1 MHRAMHGRLSIDA
14 CIVAGTTRTREPL
27 VPVVMAR
34 TRFMAQPER
43 FEVDPLSG
51 SVRSGGRTLSMNEL
65 QWDMPTRGAVYGV
78 LLNYRGALDALGI
91 IGGTSCVP
99 PRAPCLFVKPAN
111 TWIAYGDPIPVPQD
125 VESIEAGAALGIVM
139 GRTASRVAAVD
150 ALNFVAG
157 YTIVNDICESHR
169 GYDRPATRQRC
180 RDGFCAIGPWVVPR
194 QSIPSPDSL
203 TMRVR
208 VNGVLRAENT
218 TASTIRS
225 VATLIA
231 DVTEF
236 VTLSAGDVLHTG
248 VPENA
253 PGIVAGDRVRIEFD
267 GIGAL
272 ENRVV
277 AEREL
282 MPGGSR

>member
-1 MHRAMHGRLSIDA
+1 M
-14 CIVAGTTRTREPL
+14 
-27 VPVVMAR
+27 PVVMAR

-51 SVRSGGRTLSMNEL
+51 SIRSGGKTLGMNEL

-78 LLNYRGALDALGI
+78 LMNYRGVLDALDAA
-91 IGGTSCVP
+91 GGESSAP
-99 PRAPCLFVKPAN
+99 PRAPVLFVKPAN
-111 TWIAYGDPIPVPQD
+111 TWIAYGDAIPVPED
-125 VESIEAGAALGIVM
+125 VECIEAGAALGIVM
-139 GRTASRVAAVD
+139 GKTACRVAAVD

-157 YTIVNDICESHR
+157 YTIVNDVCEPHQS
-169 GYDRPATRQRC
+169 YDRPATRQRC
-180 RDGFCAIGPWVVPR
+180 RDGFCAIGPWVMPK
-194 QSIPSPDSL
+194 QSVPSPDRL
-203 TMRVR
+203 TLRVL
-208 VNGVLRAENT
+208 VNGVLRTENT
-218 TASTIRS
+218 TANMIRS

-236 VTLSAGDVLHTG
+236 VTLSAGDILHTG

-253 PGIVAGDRVRIEFD
+253 PRIAAGDRVRIEFD
-267 GIGAL
+267 RIGAL

-282 MPGGSR
+282 MTGGSR

>member
-1 MHRAMHGRLSIDA
+1 M
-14 CIVAGTTRTREPL
+14 
-27 VPVVMAR
+27 PVVMAR

-51 SVRSGGRTLSMNEL
+51 SVRSGGKTLGMNEL

-78 LLNYRGALDALGI
+78 LLNYRGVLDALGI
-91 IGGTSCVP
+91 IGGSSSVP

-111 TWIAYGDPIPVPQD
+111 TWIAYGDAIPVPQD
-125 VESIEAGAALGIVM
+125 VECIEAGAALGIVI
-139 GRTASRVAAVD
+139 GKTARRVAAVD

-157 YTIVNDICESHR
+157 YTIVNDICESHQ
-169 GYDRPATRQRC
+169 GHDRPATRQRC
-180 RDGFCAIGPWVVPR
+180 RDGFCAIGPWVMPR

-203 TMRVR
+203 TMRVL
-208 VNGVLRAENT
+208 VNGVLRTENT
-218 TASTIRS
+218 TANTIRS

-236 VTLSAGDVLHTG
+236 VTLEAGDVLHVG

-253 PGIVAGDRVRIEFD
+253 PAIVAGDRVRIEFD

-282 MPGGSR
+282 LTGGSR

>member
-1 MHRAMHGRLSIDA
+1 MRAGMSTGGA
-14 CIVAGTTRTREPL
+14 CIAAAAAQPQEPL

-34 TRFMAQPER
+34 TRFMAQAER

-51 SVRSGGRTLSMNEL
+51 SVRSGGKTLGMNEL
-65 QWDMPTRGAVYGV
+65 QWDVPTCGAVYGV
-78 LLNYRGALDALGI
+78 LLNYRGVLDAIGI
-91 IGGTSCVP
+91 IGGSSWVP

-111 TWIAYGDPIPVPQD
+111 TWIAYGDAIPVPQD

-139 GRTASRVAAVD
+139 GKTACRVAAVD

-157 YTIVNDICESHR
+157 YTIVNDICESHQ

-180 RDGFCAIGPWVVPR
+180 RDGFCAIGPWVMPR
-194 QSIPSPDSL
+194 QSVPSPDNL
-203 TMRVR
+203 MLRVL
-208 VNGVLRAENT
+208 VNGVLQAENT
-218 TASTIRS
+218 TANTIRS

-231 DVTEF
+231 DVSEF
-236 VTLSAGDVLHTG
+236 VTLSAGDILHIG

-253 PGIVAGDRVRIEFD
+253 PAITAGDRVRIEFD

-277 AEREL
+277 AEREIL
-282 MPGGSR
+282 TGGSR